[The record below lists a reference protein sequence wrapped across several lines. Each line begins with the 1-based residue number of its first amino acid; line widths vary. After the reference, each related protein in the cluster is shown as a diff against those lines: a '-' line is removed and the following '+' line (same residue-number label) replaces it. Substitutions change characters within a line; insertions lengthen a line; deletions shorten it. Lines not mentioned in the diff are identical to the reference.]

1 MNNTSMKIFYYNMKT
16 IFYKIATDKTTI
28 KELCYIVDMDR
39 NYVLQLLSVLNN
51 RMDIAFSG
59 LNRYI
64 NISLLQNDVVAITSY
79 PTSYIGKYVKINNN
93 NDIDKLFENM
103 MDDNYYTYKLNL
115 NDSRPLWYYSH
126 QYNKKKDE
134 FSDDILK
141 EFNFK

>member
-1 MNNTSMKIFYYNMKT
+1 MNTSMKIFYYNMKT

-28 KELCYIVDMDR
+28 EDLCYIVDMDR
-39 NYVLQLLSVLNN
+39 TSVIQLLSVLNN
-51 RMDIAFSG
+51 RMDISFSG

-64 NISLLQNDVVAITSY
+64 NISLLQNDIVAMSSY
-79 PTSYIGKYVKINNN
+79 PSSYIGKYVKITNN
-93 NDIDKLFENM
+93 NDIDKFFESIMN
-103 MDDNYYTYKLNL
+103 DNYYTYKLNL
-115 NDSRPLWYYSH
+115 DDSRPLWYYSH

>member
-1 MNNTSMKIFYYNMKT
+1 MNNTSIKTFYYNMKT

-28 KELCYIVDMDR
+28 EELCYIVDMDR
-39 NYVLQLLSVLNN
+39 SSVIQLLSVLNN

-64 NISLLQNDVVAITSY
+64 NISLLQDDIVSMTSY
-79 PTSYIGKYVKINNN
+79 PTSYIGKYVKINNK
-93 NDIDKLFENM
+93 NDIDILFENI
-103 MDDNYYTYKLNL
+103 MDDNYYADKLNL
-115 NDSRPLWYYSH
+115 GDSRPLWYYSH
-126 QYNKKKDE
+126 QYNIKKDE

>member
-1 MNNTSMKIFYYNMKT
+1 MNNTSIKTFYYNMKT

-28 KELCYIVDMDR
+28 EELCYIVDMDR
-39 NYVLQLLSVLNN
+39 SSVIQLLSVLNN

-64 NISLLQNDVVAITSY
+64 NISLLQDDIVAMTSY
-79 PTSYIGKYVKINNN
+79 PTSYIGKYVKINNK
-93 NDIDKLFENM
+93 NDIDILFENI
-103 MDDNYYTYKLNL
+103 MDDNYYADKLNL
-115 NDSRPLWYYSH
+115 GDSRPLWYYSH
-126 QYNKKKDE
+126 QYNIKKDE